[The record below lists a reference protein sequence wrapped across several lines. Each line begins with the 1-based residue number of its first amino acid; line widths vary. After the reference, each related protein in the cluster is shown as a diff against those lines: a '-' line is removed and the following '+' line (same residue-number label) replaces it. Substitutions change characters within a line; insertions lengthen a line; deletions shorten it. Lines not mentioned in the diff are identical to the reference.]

1 MNSHLQLTTVVIG
14 ISFKSQRTLYFSQ
27 QIYLNMLK
35 TAVAAATICSVSSL
49 HVLPER
55 MRGGKLADLV
65 PSWKEVDSTAA
76 SEIYNAPLDHF
87 NSSVSGT
94 IPVRYWVDK
103 SCWKEGGPVFVQM
116 GGEGAAGPAYC
127 SERERSHGAAAV
139 SVEHRYYGEST
150 PQVEKPLSVEYL
162 KYLSVQQNA
171 ADTAAI
177 MNIVK
182 KQLSSSGD
190 LKGFSFGGS
199 YSGATCAWFR
209 QKYPDVVAGCI
220 SLSGVVHAIHN
231 YTEYDSTI
239 AKAISHPDSLCPARL
254 RNATL
259 AFERAFS
266 RGDGNRLKKMFNAS
280 NLIGTKL
287 GDSDFFYAL
296 ADAPA
301 SLDQYGNKAELCKY
315 LGKLPETAT
324 DEQRIQNYNDL
335 IDKYMGSAFASNCFY
350 DSECLKNTTQG
361 SASGVGNRPWRW
373 QKCSELGYLQ
383 TAPTSGSLR
392 SSKYLNISALTEQ
405 CTYVFGISEQQQ
417 LNAIKK
423 FNSEH
428 WDILEKEATNIM
440 FLDFSDDPWQKAS
453 MTSGT
458 SSLPFCMTT
467 CDGCGHCG
475 AGAGIHAMKCDNEAD
490 AMVTAWLK

>member
-1 MNSHLQLTTVVIG
+1 
-14 ISFKSQRTLYFSQ
+14 
-27 QIYLNMLK
+27 MLK
-35 TAVAAATICSVSSL
+35 TAVTAATICSVSSL

-220 SLSGVVHAIHN
+220 SSSGVVHAIYE
-231 YTEYDSTI
+231 YTQFDTVVD
-239 AKAISHPDSLCPARL
+239 KAISHPDRTCAARL
-254 RNATL
+254 RNSTL
-259 AFERAFS
+259 AVERAFAK
-266 RGDGNRLKKMFNAS
+266 GNGAAVKKLFNAA

-287 GDSDFFYAL
+287 GDADFFYGIT
-296 ADAPA
+296 DAA
-301 SLDQYGNKAELCKY
+301 AQLDQYGQKKELCNF
-315 LGKLPETAT
+315 LDKLPMNAT
-324 DEQRIQNYNDL
+324 DEERISNLNDL
-335 IDKYMGSAFASNCFY
+335 ITNYYGDKFVSQCFY
-350 DSECLKNTTQG
+350 DSECLLKTEKA
-361 SASGVGNRPWRW
+361 ASSSGIGAKSWRW
-373 QKCSELGYLQ
+373 QKCSQLAYLQ
-383 TAPTSGSLR
+383 SAPSNSSLR
-392 SSKYLNISALTEQ
+392 STKYLTIENLAEQ
-405 CTYVFGISEQQQ
+405 CTYVFGLTMEQQR
-417 LNAIKK
+417 NAVKE
-423 FNSEH
+423 FNSKH
-428 WDILEKEATNIM
+428 WDAMDKEATNIM
-440 FLDFSDDPWQKAS
+440 FLDFSDDPWQAAS
-453 MTSGT
+453 VNSGT
-458 SSLPFCMTT
+458 STLPYCMTT

-475 AGAGIHAMKCDNEAD
+475 SGAGPAAAKCNAEASAKINE
-490 AMVTAWLK
+490 WLQ